1 MFAIKTI
8 AIGRHIAPAVAL
20 FCLNPAFAALPIEHW
35 TQPAGAQVYLVQSKA
50 VPMVDVQ
57 IDFDAGARRDPAAQA
72 GLAAVTASMSEKG
85 VRAHGREPALDEN
98 AIDDA
103 WADLGANFGAGA
115 TSDRMSFTLRSLT
128 DAALLDRA
136 AQLAARQIGEPSFP
150 DAIWQRERQRITA
163 ALKEADTRPATQAGR
178 AFQRAVYGSHPYGQ
192 RTTPQTLTAIGVA
205 DMRALQARALR
216 SCGAKVSIV
225 GALDRVQADRL
236 ATKLLGRLPAGPC
249 TPLPAVAEVQ
259 PLAAPQDIRI
269 PFDSAQAHVY
279 IGQPGFRRAD
289 PDYFALTVGNYIL
302 GGGGFVSRLTE
313 QVREQRGLSY
323 SVQSW
328 FEPAL
333 HAGAFT
339 INLQTRPDQAAQAVD
354 VARAVLDRFVA
365 DGPTPQELQAAK
377 DNLVGGFPLRID
389 SNAKLLSNVANIAWN
404 GLPLDYLDTWTAQAQ
419 KVTADDIR
427 AAFGRKLQPDR
438 MVTVVVGGTP

>member
-8 AIGRHIAPAVAL
+8 AIGRLIAPAAAL
-20 FCLNPAFAALPIEHW
+20 FCLSPAFAALPIEHW

-72 GLAAVTASMSEKG
+72 GLAAVTASMGEKG

-136 AQLAARQIGEPSFP
+136 ARLAARQIGEPSFP
-150 DAIWQRERQRITA
+150 DAIWQRERQRIAA

-178 AFQRAVYGSHPYGQ
+178 AFQRAVYGGHPYGQ

-225 GALDRVQADRL
+225 GALDRAQADRL
-236 ATKLLGRLPAGPC
+236 ATTLLGRLPTGPC
-249 TPLPAVAEVQ
+249 ATLPAVAEVQ

-377 DNLVGGFPLRID
+377 DNLIGGFPLRID

-404 GLPLDYLDTWTAQAQ
+404 GLPLDYLDTWTAEAQ

-427 AAFGRKLQPDR
+427 AAFGRKLRPDR
-438 MVTVVVGGTP
+438 MVTVVVGGKP